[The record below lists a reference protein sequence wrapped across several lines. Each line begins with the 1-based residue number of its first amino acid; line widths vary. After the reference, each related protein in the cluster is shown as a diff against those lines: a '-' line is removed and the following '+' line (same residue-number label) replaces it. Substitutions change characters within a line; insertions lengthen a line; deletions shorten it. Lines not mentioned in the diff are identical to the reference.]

1 LKMPAPLFP
10 AFIKLADRACLVV
23 GAGEVARS
31 KVESLLNAGALV
43 TVVAPLAI
51 SNIENLARS
60 RTLVWLKREFQIDDL
75 NGLFLVIAAT
85 SSSAVNR
92 AVFLE
97 AQRRGVLCNSVDD
110 PPNCDFYFPAVVR
123 RGDLQI
129 AVSTAGE
136 SPALAQR
143 IRRELE
149 KDLDEELG
157 DWVREIGSRRRE
169 IIATQPPSEE
179 RKQLLHQLAGG
190 NYLKSGAKS

>member
-1 LKMPAPLFP
+1 MPAPLFP

-92 AVFLE
+92 TVFLE

-179 RKQLLHQLAGG
+179 RRQLLHQLAGG
-190 NYLKSGAKS
+190 NHLKSGAKS

>member
-1 LKMPAPLFP
+1 MPAPLFP

-85 SSSAVNR
+85 SSSAINR

-143 IRRELE
+143 IRQELE
-149 KDLDEELG
+149 KNLDEELG
-157 DWVREIGSRRRE
+157 GWVRDIGSRRRK

>member
-1 LKMPAPLFP
+1 MPAPLFP

-85 SSSAVNR
+85 SSSAINR

-97 AQRRGVLCNSVDD
+97 ADDRPGGRAQIRRGPLRSRTAPRNNRTS
-110 PPNCDFYFPAVVR
+110 PPVR
-123 RGDLQI
+123 
-129 AVSTAGE
+129 
-136 SPALAQR
+136 P
-143 IRRELE
+143 
-149 KDLDEELG
+149 
-157 DWVREIGSRRRE
+157 
-169 IIATQPPSEE
+169 QPPPPGEQ
-179 RKQLLHQLAGG
+179 K
-190 NYLKSGAKS
+190 N

>member
-1 LKMPAPLFP
+1 MPAPLFP

-143 IRRELE
+143 IRRKLE
-149 KDLDEELG
+149 KELDEELG

-179 RKQLLHQLAGG
+179 RRQLLHQLAGG
-190 NYLKSGAKS
+190 NHLKSGAKS